1 MVTLRACLLTSHLIN
16 GLLASAGQS
25 DTAVTDSAI
34 PPPTTMD
41 LEDMLAVDRTTL
53 ADMAKKIEQSDNI
66 CRQPELIRFRID
78 VLSLTRNTLDT

>member
-1 MVTLRACLLTSHLIN
+1 LVLRAYLLTSHLVN
-16 GLLASAGQS
+16 GLLAPAGQS
-25 DTAVTDSAI
+25 DTTATDSTI
-34 PPPTTMD
+34 PPPIIMD